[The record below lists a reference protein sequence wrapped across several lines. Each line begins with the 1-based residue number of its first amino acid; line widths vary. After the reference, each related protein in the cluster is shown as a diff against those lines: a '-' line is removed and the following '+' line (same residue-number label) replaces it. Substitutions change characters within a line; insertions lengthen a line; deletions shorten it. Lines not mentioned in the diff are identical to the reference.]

1 MGAEKYEIKLTEVV
15 SCSKLLLKDKEQ
27 VEGILHDGKV
37 FGVCR
42 MKDIHLASSFGRNV
56 IGSSGGL
63 KERPRLNL
71 TVKKELQGMGG
82 KIMAQ
87 SRMATGP
94 DGTNGFT
101 PGWTK
106 RASLHNVVVVDDED
120 DAMALS
126 LSTELSAAAS
136 EFVPNFSAPA
146 TAEGSTGG
154 D

>member
-63 KERPRLNL
+63 KERPKLNL

-87 SRMATGP
+87 SQMAKGP
-94 DGTNGFT
+94 ISGTNGFA
-101 PGWTK
+101 PGWTT
-106 RASLHNVVVVDDED
+106 RVTAYCVEDED
-120 DAMALS
+120 EA
-126 LSTELSAAAS
+126 EEEEEEEEEEERGKGECGNS
-136 EFVPNFSAPA
+136 E
-146 TAEGSTGG
+146 EQ
-154 D
+154 